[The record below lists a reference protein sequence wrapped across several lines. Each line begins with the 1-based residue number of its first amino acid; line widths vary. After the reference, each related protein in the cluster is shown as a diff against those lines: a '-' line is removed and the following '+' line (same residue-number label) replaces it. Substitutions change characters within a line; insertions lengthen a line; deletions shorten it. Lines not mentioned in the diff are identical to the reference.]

1 MKSLEWLS
9 SGRARWAAVFI
20 IAAVSVAVLARGRAG
35 SADAAA
41 DTTCLVERGEF
52 IISHIEAGEIR
63 AAWNEKI
70 TAPRVRGDLKIVYL
84 WPEGEKV
91 NVGDLILQFDRSEA
105 EKWVKDEEGSLEKA
119 RADLDRDLAR
129 QAQRL
134 VELELQIEQR
144 QASLELARLNIQK
157 SEYASPIEREQRD
170 INLEKAER
178 AVKQATAAFEARK
191 IVNRVERQNLELR
204 ISHYEHRYEKVVK
217 DYDRLSMHATKPGI
231 VVYEVIRKKGGRRR
245 GKVTKGDVVWGGVS
259 LLSLPDLTAMQV
271 YTQVGE
277 MDIEKIKPG
286 QEVLIRLE
294 AFPGPEFHGE
304 VFKVSPM
311 ANEMEEAPNIH
322 IFEVIV
328 DIEEQDDRL
337 YPGMS
342 ASVQIIVE
350 AYPDALFIPLSSVR
364 EREGSTVVYRA
375 KGSSFEP
382 VEVVLGKHNNVSVI
396 VESGLAKGDRVAV
409 TAPVI

>member
-1 MKSLEWLS
+1 VKSLEWLS

-134 VELELQIEQR
+134 VELELQVEQR
-144 QASLELARLNIQK
+144 QASLELARLRIQK
-157 SEYASPIEREQRD
+157 SEYASSIEQ
-170 INLEKAER
+170 AER
-178 AVKQATAAFEARK
+178 AVKQATADFEARK

-231 VVYEVIRKKGGRRR
+231 VVYEVIRKRGGHRR

-304 VFKVSPM
+304 VSKVSPM
-311 ANEMEEAPNIH
+311 ANEMEEAPNVH

-350 AYPDALFIPLSSVR
+350 AYADALFIPLSSVR